1 MKQYRYT
8 VIFEPAEEGGY
19 VAHVPTLNGLA
30 TQGETLEEAR
40 KMVKEAITGY
50 LEALEKEGESSLQTQ
65 ENLGFAI
72 QEALLEEEKPEPIEE
87 VEGSSKEV
95 IDLTFS
101 YYPSPCPTFLLLL
114 PKK

>member
-40 KMVKEAITGY
+40 EMVKEAITGY
-50 LEALEKEGESSLQTQ
+50 IEALRIKITAYKRWTGSASTRNRIPERL
-65 ENLGFAI
+65 
-72 QEALLEEEKPEPIEE
+72 KP
-87 VEGSSKEV
+87 GSVSTSRR
-95 IDLTFS
+95 IRFTAW
-101 YYPSPCPTFLLLL
+101 
-114 PKK
+114 